1 MTVRKCCIENSIN
14 ERDNVMNNIDVVI
27 VGGLHHN
34 TLGVL
39 RSLGE
44 KGIPKSQI
52 RVLLIGKRISKNNL
66 ISKSKYIYTDYVTCI
81 ERYEE
86 IIPWLVHLAD
96 DKKRRV
102 IICCSD
108 GAAEAVIG
116 HYDEIKEWYAAP
128 SLNCDIS
135 QLMSKQEQGRLA
147 RESGFFLPESKVLST
162 AKSEEW
168 DIYPCITKPIKSVI
182 GGGKGDIRI
191 SHNSAELSHELR
203 TTEADLVQIQR
214 YIKKKME
221 FQLIGCSLNGGEIII
236 IPGYTD
242 IIRQPDNTN
251 TGYLLYSPISN
262 LNYDKKAVET
272 FIKKIGYSGLFSLE
286 FIRDENGV
294 DYFLEINM
302 RNDGNAYCV
311 KTAGVNLPFI
321 WCYYQV
327 NGRLPEEALEFDKPI
342 WFMPEFSD
350 IRRGIKTVGVFK
362 WVQQFFTAK
371 SHAVYNLRDMKPFWF
386 QIRHIVIKRIMKS
399 NN

>member
-1 MTVRKCCIENSIN
+1 MKAKDFFKTKLSNLKNKYHTVNLNKFIKIYIA
-14 ERDNVMNNIDVVI
+14 VLVVI
-27 VGGLHHN
+27 FSIG
-34 TLGVL
+34 TLVFAF
-39 RSLGE
+39 
-44 KGIPKSQI
+44 
-52 RVLLIGKRISKNNL
+52 LI
-66 ISKSKYIYTDYVTCI
+66 
-81 ERYEE
+81 
-86 IIPWLVHLAD
+86 A
-96 DKKRRV
+96 
-102 IICCSD
+102 
-108 GAAEAVIG
+108 
-116 HYDEIKEWYAAP
+116 
-128 SLNCDIS
+128 
-135 QLMSKQEQGRLA
+135 
-147 RESGFFLPESKVLST
+147 
-162 AKSEEW
+162 
-168 DIYPCITKPIKSVI
+168 
-182 GGGKGDIRI
+182 
-191 SHNSAELSHELR
+191 
-203 TTEADLVQIQR
+203 
-214 YIKKKME
+214 
-221 FQLIGCSLNGGEIII
+221 
-236 IPGYTD
+236 D

-327 NGRLPEEALEFDKPI
+327 NGRLPEEALKFDKPI

-350 IRRGIKTVGVFK
+350 SRRGIKTVGVFK